1 MSKQTVLLALCYE
14 LALELAK
21 KWSHIRLFPWF
32 PLLLEYCLPFWTE
45 WKTQNTLKKVDVQA
59 KELVE
64 QWEKEERAVIANKLA
79 EKAQELF
86 PQATITPLPDAVVPS
101 VMIVHEA
108 PETAS
113 DDVKAL
119 GGELRITWKLQ

>member
-14 LALELAK
+14 LALEVAK
-21 KWSHIRLFPWF
+21 QWSRIRLFPWF
-32 PLLLEYCLPFWTE
+32 PLLLAYCFPSWTE
-45 WKTQNTLKKVDVQA
+45 WKTQNTLKKVDAQA

-64 QWEKEERAVIANKLA
+64 QWEKEERKIVADKLA

-108 PETAS
+108 PESAS

>member
-14 LALELAK
+14 LALEAAK
-21 KWSHIRLFPWF
+21 KWSHIRLFPLF
-32 PLLLEYCLPFWTE
+32 PLLLQYCLPFWTE
-45 WKTQNTLKKVDVQA
+45 WKTQNTLKKVDAQA
-59 KELVE
+59 KALVE
-64 QWEKEERAVIANKLA
+64 QWEKEEREIVANKLA

-108 PETAS
+108 PESAS

-119 GGELRITWKLQ
+119 GGELRITWELK

>member
-14 LALELAK
+14 LALEAAK
-21 KWSHIRLFPWF
+21 KWSYIRLFPWF
-32 PLLLEYCLPFWTE
+32 PLLLQYCLPFWTE
-45 WKTQNTLKKVDVQA
+45 WKTQNTLKKVDAQA

-64 QWEKEERAVIANKLA
+64 QWEKEEREIVANKLA

-108 PETAS
+108 PESAS

-119 GGELRITWKLQ
+119 GGELRITWELK

>member
-1 MSKQTVLLALCYE
+1 MSRQTVLLALCYE

>member
-14 LALELAK
+14 LALEVAK
-21 KWSHIRLFPWF
+21 QWSRVRLFPWF
-32 PLLLEYCLPFWTE
+32 PLLLKYCFPFWTE
-45 WKTQNTLKKVDVQA
+45 WKTHNTLKKVDAQA

-64 QWEKEERAVIANKLA
+64 QWEKEERKIVADKLA

-86 PQATITPLPDAVVPS
+86 PQATITPLPNAVVPS

-108 PETAS
+108 PESAS